1 MGSPRLGHMPLSVA
15 MGNGVLSAVVCFL
28 DGMSSW
34 KRNHLGDDLFFVRS
48 QALSLQEQ
56 SDPST

>member
-1 MGSPRLGHMPLSVA
+1 MPLSVA

-34 KRNHLGDDLFFVRS
+34 KRNHLGDDLFFLRS